1 MMLKKFC
8 KALTFAVV
16 SVLAAGSQAQAAEPI
31 ELKLAT
37 FEPPHAFAA
46 SKVLAAWAEKV
57 NKDSGGRLKVKVYAG
72 GVLGKPPQQYDSVK
86 GGVADIAWTVLGY
99 IGGQFPLSSVIDLP
113 FLTTSSSSATR
124 ALNTLYADGYLDA
137 EFAGVKNIGMHTMH
151 AYQLHFR
158 DKKVTAPGDFK
169 GLKMRVPSKIMG
181 SIITKLGATPVRVPA
196 PGTYEALQR
205 GVLDGTP
212 FPYAAVS
219 SFRLGDV
226 TRYHT
231 EINISNTAF
240 ALLMNEDKYNS
251 LPDDLK
257 KVIDANSGHAFG
269 DWAGKL
275 IDANDA
281 KQREVI
287 SALEGHEVTVLNEA
301 QLAPFKKI
309 LDPVTDEWL
318 ADMKSKGLDGQGVLA
333 RTKEVIAKMN

>member
-1 MMLKKFC
+1 MLKKMC
-8 KALTFAVV
+8 KFLTIVTACFLTVT
-16 SVLAAGSQAQAAEPI
+16 SQAQAEDPI

-46 SKVLAAWAEKV
+46 SKILAAWADKV
-57 NKDSGGRLKVKVYAG
+57 NKESGGRLKVKVYAG

-99 IGGQFPLSSVIDLP
+99 IGGQFPLSSVADLP
-113 FLTTSSSSATR
+113 FLTTTSKAATR
-124 ALNTLYADGYLDA
+124 ALNTLYAEGYLDA
-137 EFAGVKNIGMHTMH
+137 EFAGVKNVGMHTMH

-158 DKKVTAPGDFK
+158 NKKVTAPEDFK
-169 GLKMRVPSKIMG
+169 GLKLRVPSKIMG

-226 TRYHT
+226 TKYHT

-240 ALLMNEDKYNS
+240 SLLMNEDKYNS

-257 KVIDANSGHAFG
+257 AVIDANSGHAFG
-269 DWAGKL
+269 DWAAKL

-287 SALEGHEVTVLNEA
+287 AAMKGHEVTVLSSDEVA
-301 QLAPFKKI
+301 QYKSLLSPI
-309 LDPVTDEWL
+309 TDEWL
-318 ADMKSKGLDGQGVLA
+318 ADMKSKGLDGQKVLA
-333 RTKEVIAKMN
+333 RTKEVISQTN